1 MLIHLLRHGDAVDLA
16 SDGPHTDE
24 ERPLTKDGTEKLR
37 RAAKVYARI
46 IGRVDRILSSPLRRA
61 KESAEI
67 LAAALDFERKIEES
81 DLLVPGAQPRAI
93 IDALRG
99 DVLEGLE
106 SVVLVG
112 HEPHLGATLGL
123 LLSGSERVEVP
134 LRKGMLIGVDVET
147 PRAMTGRLVFALS
160 QKVARDL

>member
-1 MLIHLLRHGDAVDLA
+1 MLIHLLRHGDAADLA
-16 SDGPHTDE
+16 SDGAHTDD

-37 RAAKVYARI
+37 RAAKIYARI
-46 IGRVDRILSSPLRRA
+46 IGRVDRILSSPLLRA

-81 DLLVPGAQPRAI
+81 DLLVPGASPRAI
-93 IDALRG
+93 VDALRG

-112 HEPHLGATLGL
+112 HEPHLGGTLGL
-123 LLSGSERVEVP
+123 LLSGSERVEIP
-134 LRKGMLIGVDVET
+134 CA
-147 PRAMTGRLVFALS
+147 RACWSGSTSRRRGP
-160 QKVARDL
+160 